1 MMPKVPAFLL
11 KKLYVKDSL
20 RSTDDGF
27 VLTIKNTLAPG
38 TITRVKA
45 VMVDGREIPAERV
58 AIGRGENQRPA
69 ARITP
74 QTPFIFNLN
83 EEAQIWV
90 RGERLAA
97 GRHQLLVRV
106 TTKEVGDLDI
116 PVEDEYHE

>member
-1 MMPKVPAFLL
+1 MPKVPAFLL

-27 VLTIKNTLAPG
+27 LLTIKNTLAPG
-38 TITRVKA
+38 TITRVRA
-45 VMVDGREIPAERV
+45 VMVDGREIPAEQV

-83 EEAQIWV
+83 EEAQVWV

>member
-1 MMPKVPAFLL
+1 MPKVPAFLL

-20 RSTDDGF
+20 RSRDDGF
-27 VLTIKNTLAPG
+27 LLTIKNTLAPG
-38 TITRVKA
+38 TIIRVKA
-45 VMVDGREIPAERV
+45 VMVDGREIPAERI

-69 ARITP
+69 VRITP

-97 GRHQLLVRV
+97 GRHQLLVQV

>member
-1 MMPKVPAFLL
+1 MPKVPAFLL

-27 VLTIKNTLAPG
+27 SLTIKNTLAPG
-38 TITRVKA
+38 TITHVRA
-45 VMVDGREIPAERV
+45 VVLDGQEIAAEQI

-69 ARITP
+69 VRITP

-83 EEAQIWV
+83 EEAQVWV
-90 RGERLAA
+90 KGTRLTA

-116 PVEDEYHE
+116 PVEDECRE

>member
-1 MMPKVPAFLL
+1 MPKVPAFLL

-20 RSTDDGF
+20 RSINDGF
-27 VLTIKNTLAPG
+27 LLTIKNTLAPG

-45 VMVDGREIPAERV
+45 VMVDGREIPAERI

-69 ARITP
+69 VRITP

-97 GRHQLLVRV
+97 GRHQLLVQV